1 MERWTRPV
9 FRTDLEFKTCYYTN
23 DENLRHAD
31 PGWDAYFA
39 DYIANDPGIQH
50 CFEHAD
56 DAYYSG
62 GGSRGAASLIRA
74 SCRPRSPTEASEGRR
89 RPPTPRRG

>member
-56 DAYYSG
+56 DDDAYYSG
-62 GGSRGAASLIRA
+62 PPQIVSRDLKGPRDLPQPISNVYGRWRHGS
-74 SCRPRSPTEASEGRR
+74 
-89 RPPTPRRG
+89 